1 MNIYRHIVHRKVALF
16 VMAAVVGVSFGQA
29 QLLRSTAKVG
39 TTAGQFLKIGVGA
52 RALGMGGAQ
61 VAEVGD
67 ISALYW
73 NPAGLSRL
81 EVNSELMF
89 NHADWLADINYDV
102 LGGVLGMGEWGTFG
116 ISIVSLRVPEEL
128 VRTVEFPEGDGRQW
142 DASSLAMGV
151 SYGRNL
157 TDRFSIGVTVKYV
170 RESVWSEAAN
180 GVALDVG
187 TLYLSEI
194 PGLTLGASISNF
206 GSKMRLDGRDLYF
219 NNYPENTISSG
230 PTNIP
235 SAYRTLEYDL
245 PLTFRI
251 GVSYRT
257 QLIQDV
263 NLSTALDA
271 THPNDNTEYVNTGA
285 ELGWRNIVFGRVG
298 YKSLFLRDS
307 EQGLTWGLGFQ
318 YGIVGVATIKV
329 DYGFADY
336 GRLKNIQYLSFG
348 IRL

>member
-1 MNIYRHIVHRKVALF
+1 MNLIRHVGRNKAVLVAIL
-16 VMAAVVGVSFGQA
+16 VGLGFSLGQA

-52 RALGMGGAQ
+52 RALGMGSAQ

-67 ISALYW
+67 ISSLYW

-81 EVNSELMF
+81 EVNTELMF

-102 LGGVLGMGEWGTFG
+102 LGAVLGMGEWGTFG
-116 ISIVSLRVPEEL
+116 VSIVSLRVPEDL
-128 VRTVEFPEGDGRQW
+128 VRTVEFPEGDGRRW
-142 DASSLAMGV
+142 DASSLAIGV
-151 SYGRNL
+151 TYGRNL

-170 RESVWSEAAN
+170 RESIWSESAN

-219 NNYPENTISSG
+219 NSYPENTITSG

-235 SAYRTLEYDL
+235 SAYRALDYDL
-245 PLTFRI
+245 PLIFRI
-251 GVSYRT
+251 GVSYRA
-257 QLIQDV
+257 QLMEDV
-263 NLSTALDA
+263 SLATALDA
-271 THPNDNTEYVNTGA
+271 THPNDNTEYVNTGV

-318 YGIVGVATIKV
+318 YGIIGVATIKI

-348 IRL
+348 MRL